1 MNKLCKM
8 LRNTSGWFRR
18 NNTIVAQA
26 KNLSRQLQE
35 AWDENLRQAAA
46 HDWMGTTIE
55 DLRRDRDYISEQLHR
70 VTRERYEERS
80 LKQAA
85 SKTAA
90 KLAVELAETKEELD
104 RFRKAYEKE
113 RVKRDIAEDALLEY
127 HLDKREKD
135 EEGRAADRGL
145 EQAAGELQDVYLNEE
160 E

>member
-1 MNKLCKM
+1 MKDKDYL
-8 LRNTSGWFRR
+8 
-18 NNTIVAQA
+18 I
-26 KNLSRQLQE
+26 
-35 AWDENLRQAAA
+35 
-46 HDWMGTTIE
+46 
-55 DLRRDRDYISEQLHR
+55 DRFH
-70 VTRERYEERS
+70 EERS